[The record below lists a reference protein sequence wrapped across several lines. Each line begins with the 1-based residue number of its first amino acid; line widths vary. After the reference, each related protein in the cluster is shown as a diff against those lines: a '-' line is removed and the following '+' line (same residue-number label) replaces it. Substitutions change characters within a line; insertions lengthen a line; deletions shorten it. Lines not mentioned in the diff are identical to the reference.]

1 MTKADQKDIAT
12 EKEVGQSMTI
22 VREITDE
29 KRHGQHYTPTEL
41 ADFLAERSFA
51 ALALDTESL
60 TVIDPACGDGE
71 LLLAAANI
79 ASSTGYSGSLNLI
92 GYELDETAVIA
103 ANRRLDAAGVRAEI
117 ILGDFLVHQ
126 RNMSSG
132 TVDLIITNPPYVRTQ
147 HLGQEAARLLANEFS
162 LTGRVDL
169 THPFVSVASRLLSKD
184 GTLGLLCSNRFLT
197 TLSGENVRRTLMNS
211 GLQVGELYDLGDTK
225 LFKAAVLPAIIV
237 ASKTSPTGH
246 PPKYVSAYEASSS
259 KGNVSLFDAL
269 RTSESSMAF
278 HNGKDYEVKV
288 GSFVPPTDTKTPWR
302 LSDPESDQWLETIK
316 EHTWKTFGDIAKIRV
331 GIKTT
336 ADRVFLGDDW
346 ERSAPDVEDELLLP
360 LITQNNITPWR
371 TSDSLEMKVLYP
383 YNLSSNKRQVLDLE
397 DWPGTKAYLLTH
409 EEQLQGRKYVIEGG
423 RKWYEIWVPQRPALW
438 AEPKIVFPDISENP
452 RFALDTT
459 GAVVNGNCYW
469 ISLADF
475 ENEDIAYLMLAVA
488 NSSLGLRY
496 YDEVCGNRLY
506 SGKRRWITQYVRR
519 LPLPSP
525 DTAESKKLI
534 AEARALTAG
543 GEAGGEQ
550 FKQLDSDVAAAF
562 VASPPFGSTDE
573 LTPAEETLF

>member
-1 MTKADQKDIAT
+1 
-12 EKEVGQSMTI
+12 MTI
-22 VREITDE
+22 VREISNE

-41 ADFLAERSFA
+41 GDFLATRSFA
-51 ALALDTESL
+51 ASALDKESL
-60 TVIDPACGDGE
+60 TVVDPACGDGE
-71 LLLAAANI
+71 LLIAAAQ
-79 ASSTGYSGSLNLI
+79 AARSARYAGSLNLI
-92 GYELDETAVIA
+92 GYEIDETAVAA
-103 ANRRLDAAGVRAEI
+103 ANRRLEAAGVRAEI

-126 RNMSSG
+126 REMPSG

-169 THPFVSVASRLLSKD
+169 THPFVSVASRLLSKG

-197 TLSGENVRRTLMNS
+197 TLSGENVRRTLMSS

-225 LFKAAVLPAIIV
+225 LFKAAVLPAIII
-237 ASKTSPTGH
+237 ASKTAPTVL
-246 PPKYVSAYEASSS
+246 PAKYVSAYEAPGSNS
-259 KGNVSLFDAL
+259 GVGLFEAL
-269 RTSESSMAF
+269 GAAESGTAF
-278 HNGKDYEVKV
+278 HNGKDYQVKV

-302 LSDPESDQWLETIK
+302 LSDPNSDQWLESI
-316 EHTWKTFGDIAKIRV
+316 EERTWRTFGDIAKIRV

-346 ERSAPDVEDELLLP
+346 EKSAPDVEDELLLP
-360 LITQNNITPWR
+360 LITQSNITPWR
-371 TSDSLEMKVLYP
+371 TSDRLDMKVLYP
-383 YNLSSNKRQVLDLE
+383 YELASTKRRVLDIAE
-397 DWPGTKAYLLTH
+397 WPGAKAYLLSH
-409 EEQLQGRKYVIEGG
+409 EEQLRGRKYVIEGG
-423 RKWYEIWVPQRPALW
+423 REWYEIWVPQRPALW

-469 ISLADF
+469 ISLDDI
-475 ENEDIAYLMLAVA
+475 EDEDIAYLMLAVA

-506 SGKRRWITQYVRR
+506 SGKRRWITQYVKR

-525 DTAESKKLI
+525 ATAESKKLI
-534 AEARALTAG
+534 ADARELAAG
-543 GEAGGEQ
+543 GEVSSEQ
-550 FKQLDSDVAAAF
+550 IERLDSDVAAAF
-562 VASPPFGSTDE
+562 AASPRCNNAGE
-573 LTPAEETLF
+573 AKKAEATLF